1 MARHHKRLQK
11 QLVYSDMLVEFILLL
26 EVWEEI
32 LSNTFSLSNY
42 LQNSAVDIALAARMI
57 QSTIT
62 SVKALRND
70 DAFKTKLKR
79 AKEIAMEEC
88 VNTSFEVER
97 VRHRKKM
104 PGETSFDEPIADSE
118 RKFKTQVY
126 FALFDTLIQEF
137 NIRFFRF

>member
-1 MARHHKRLQK
+1 
-11 QLVYSDMLVEFILLL
+11 
-26 EVWEEI
+26 
-32 LSNTFSLSNY
+32 
-42 LQNSAVDIALAARMI
+42 MI

-70 DAFKTKLKR
+70 NAFKTKLKR
-79 AKEIAMEEC
+79 AKEIAMEEGA
-88 VNTSFEVER
+88 NTSFEVER
-97 VRHRKKM
+97 VRHRKKV

-137 NIRFFRF
+137 NSRFSDLINQSRNSHAFSLIT